1 MNIVQPLKKTIMLLE
16 KFNCIIM
23 FKNKAYIGISFVI
36 LIFGIYAVP
45 KIVARIKNDKVV
57 QGERLDR
64 VNPKTEVYTKLI
76 KIGPAPKFELI
87 NQNNEKITNETYKGK
102 VYVLEFFFT
111 TCPTICPKM
120 NESMLLIEKK
130 FFGNPNFG
138 LVSITIDP
146 EHDTAEVLKD
156 HSKLL
161 GVTSSN
167 WNFLTGD
174 KAYIFNLANK
184 GFNLYAGENKK
195 VAGGFEHSG
204 LFALI
209 DKEGNIRCRN
219 DEFGNPILYYDGLDK
234 KGVRNIQQDI
244 NVLLEE

>member
-87 NQNNEKITNETYKGK
+87 NQNNEKIEGR
-102 VYVLEFFFT
+102 LEIAAS
-111 TCPTICPKM
+111 TIP
-120 NESMLLIEKK
+120 SQYLLPPILND
-130 FFGNPNFG
+130 FRQ
-138 LVSITIDP
+138 
-146 EHDTAEVLKD
+146 
-156 HSKLL
+156 SK
-161 GVTSSN
+161 
-167 WNFLTGD
+167 
-174 KAYIFNLANK
+174 
-184 GFNLYAGENKK
+184 
-195 VAGGFEHSG
+195 
-204 LFALI
+204 ALI
-209 DKEGNIRCRN
+209 VSRN
-219 DEFGNPILYYDGLDK
+219 AKANNTGHKRIYFQYYDA
-234 KGVRNIQQDI
+234 
-244 NVLLEE
+244 LE

>member
-1 MNIVQPLKKTIMLLE
+1 
-16 KFNCIIM
+16 M
-23 FKNKAYIGISFVI
+23 FKNKSYIGISFII
-36 LIFGIYAVP
+36 LIFGIYAIP
-45 KIVARIKNDKVV
+45 KIVERIKNDKVV
-57 QGERLDR
+57 QGDRLDS
-64 VNPKTEVYTKLI
+64 VNPTTTEEGELI

-87 NQNNEKITNETYKGK
+87 NQDNKKVTNETYKGK

-130 FFGNPNFG
+130 FFGNPNLG
-138 LVSITIDP
+138 IVSITIDP
-146 EHDTAEVLKD
+146 EHDTAKVLKE
-156 HSKLL
+156 HANLL
-161 GVTSSN
+161 GVKSTN

-209 DKEGNIRCRN
+209 DKNGNIRCRN

-234 KGVRNIQQDI
+234 MGVRNLQQDI
-244 NVLLEE
+244 NILLEE